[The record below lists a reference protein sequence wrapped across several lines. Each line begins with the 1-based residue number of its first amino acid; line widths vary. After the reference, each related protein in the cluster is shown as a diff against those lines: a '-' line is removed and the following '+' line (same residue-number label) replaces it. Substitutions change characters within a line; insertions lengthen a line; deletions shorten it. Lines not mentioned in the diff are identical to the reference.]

1 MTGAVVTASPAGGT
15 RDRILGVAAELFA
28 QNGYHATGMA
38 ELGQAAQLGRGALY
52 HHIGS
57 KEQLL
62 YELSIRHMEEMVAFG
77 ESLLA
82 EEETPAPD
90 RLRRLGR
97 RLLRTIADNL
107 PELTIFFREGHALT
121 GERRVRLQAVRDHFE
136 ELCAGIFEQGV
147 RAGELRV
154 SGPLV
159 VKGFLG
165 LHNYSYLWIQKD
177 GDSSPEE
184 IADLFVDIF
193 LHGAC
198 VDGHTPARESVGSG
212 SAMPARRTTNPT
224 HRHRA

>member
-1 MTGAVVTASPAGGT
+1 MTGAGVTTSPARGT
-15 RDRILGVAAELFA
+15 RDRVLRVAAELFA

-77 ESLLA
+77 EGLLG
-82 EEETPAPD
+82 EEATPAPD

-107 PELTIFFREGHALT
+107 PELTIFFREGHSLT
-121 GERRVRLQAVRDHFE
+121 GERRAHLQAVRDRFE
-136 ELCAGIFEQGV
+136 EVCAGIFEQGV

-165 LHNYSYLWIQKD
+165 LHNYSYLWIQPD

-198 VDGHTPARESVGSG
+198 ADGHVPAYDSPGTVYTAPGR
-212 SAMPARRTTNPT
+212 
-224 HRHRA
+224 